1 MTDSKQQMV
10 SLQTLLAARDQE
22 SGTRSV
28 ISKTLTGNRPSL
40 DHDTKVLINMI
51 FARFHHIYT
60 HRFESAY
67 RDETTL
73 NQAKRE
79 WAISLA
85 GISANLI
92 ELALE
97 RCKREHAWPPT
108 IAEFLKLVRPTPES
122 LGLPGIEKAY
132 FEACQNAHHPAQH
145 EWSHVCV
152 HLAAQETGYFTLRS
166 ESERL
171 TRPAFERA
179 YLNLLERLANG
190 ETLTLTTPAALP
202 EPDTT
207 AEDALVEQLK
217 QSGVEEMMATTLAYY
232 MEKPAGSAV
241 RDRYRKRAQAQ
252 LDAEGFEYRLPE

>member
-1 MTDSKQQMV
+1 MTDNKQQMV
-10 SLQTLLAARDQE
+10 SLQTLLAARDHGSE
-22 SGTRSV
+22 TPSA
-28 ISKTLTGNRPSL
+28 ISKTLTGKRPSL

-79 WAISLA
+79 WALSLA

-108 IAEFLKLVRPTPES
+108 IAEFLKLVQPSPES
-122 LGLPGIEKAY
+122 LGLPSLGAAY

-145 EWSHVCV
+145 QWSHICV
-152 HLAAQETGYFTLRS
+152 HLAAQNTGYFILRS
-166 ESERL
+166 EPERR
-171 TRPAFERA
+171 TRPAFEKE
-179 YLNLLERLANG
+179 YLSLIERLANG
-190 ETLTLTTPAALP
+190 ETLSLNEPKALP
-202 EPDTT
+202 EPDLQPEADLTR
-207 AEDALVEQLK
+207 ELLKLGVSEQEA
-217 QSGVEEMMATTLAYY
+217 STLAYY
-232 MEKPAGSAV
+232 LEKPKGSPV
-241 RDRYRKRAQAQ
+241 RARYHKRAQAQ
-252 LDAEGFEYRLPE
+252 LDALNIHYQLPE